1 MNTIV
6 KQTQNN
12 NMVFANNKKF
22 NALRDFNQ
30 NSARFGNEDVSEIT
44 SYRDVS
50 INNENLNINTKF

>member
-1 MNTIV
+1 
-6 KQTQNN
+6 
-12 NMVFANNKKF
+12 MVFATNKKL

-50 INNENLNINTKF
+50 INNENLNINSKF

>member
-1 MNTIV
+1 ML
-6 KQTQNN
+6 
-12 NMVFANNKKF
+12 FANNKRI
-22 NALRDFNQ
+22 NAERDFNQ